1 MVKLWTVNRTDAI
14 EYDQYS
20 MFVVAAPTAELARR
34 QSPDHF
40 DHWDEARRVFVDN
53 DDGEPVR
60 YTSWTNDIDSLT
72 VTEIGTAV
80 DGTVTG
86 TVLCASFNAG

>member
-1 MVKLWTVNRTDAI
+1 MKLWTVNRTDAI

-20 MFVVAAPTAELARR
+20 MFVVAAPTAELARC
-34 QSPDHF
+34 QSPGEYE
-40 DHWDEARRVFVDN
+40 HWDEARRGFVDT
-53 DDGEPVR
+53 DSGEPVR

-86 TVLCASFNAG
+86 AVLCASFNAG